1 MVQKTA
7 IFEGKVFCKCAI
19 RGDKRLGVDSCVCVY
34 VDVITGTKS
43 SDFDVGG
50 VSKNDLDLLIKEN
63 GGEYRQNKTADILI
77 AGVRSK

>member
-1 MVQKTA
+1 MWFKKQPFLREKSFVSVLL
-7 IFEGKVFCKCAI
+7 EGIK
-19 RGDKRLGVDSCVCVY
+19 GLGLTVVCVY